1 FIKPIDVKMLHE
13 LFAANMPILTIEEAV
28 LQGGFGSAI
37 LEYAHE
43 HGFHH
48 SEIDRMGIPD
58 TFIEHGSVNELLEE
72 IGMTVDDVVERMG
85 KLARKKQKR
94 A

>member
-1 FIKPIDVKMLHE
+1 MRRSLHE
-13 LFAANMPILTIEEAV
+13 LFCGKSAYSYDRRSCAA
-28 LQGGFGSAI
+28 GGFGSAV
-37 LEYAHE
+37 LEYAHD

-48 SEIDRMGIPD
+48 TEIDRMGIPD
-58 TFIEHGSVNELLEE
+58 KFIEHGSVNELLEE

-85 KLARKKQKR
+85 ILARKKQKR